1 MRVPAVNG
9 VKKILVVDDDMHVRE
24 MLVQRLRSRGFEVEG
39 SDSATSAMQK
49 LDAVRYDLVVLD
61 LILPREGGKVV
72 VEQVLAA
79 HNGTQLIIMSGV
91 ARLWRKANPSVRV
104 AGVLEKPFAFD
115 ELLHFVNN
123 S

>member
-1 MRVPAVNG
+1 MN
-9 VKKILVVDDDMHVRE
+9 VKRILVVDDDMHVRE

-39 SDSATSAMQK
+39 SDSASGAMQK
-49 LDAVRYDLVVLD
+49 LDSTRYDLVVLD
-61 LILPREGGKVV
+61 LILPKEGGKVV

-91 ARLWRKANPSVRV
+91 ARLWRKANPSVKV

-115 ELLHFVNN
+115 DLLHFVNN